1 MVRFSCITQAMN
13 GIEVANSLNHFSDN
27 EESEWLANVDPSLF
41 DKLSEEKY
49 LGNNEIS

>member
-1 MVRFSCITQAMN
+1 MN

-27 EESEWLANVDPSLF
+27 KESEWLANVDPSLF

-49 LGNNEIS
+49 LANNEIS